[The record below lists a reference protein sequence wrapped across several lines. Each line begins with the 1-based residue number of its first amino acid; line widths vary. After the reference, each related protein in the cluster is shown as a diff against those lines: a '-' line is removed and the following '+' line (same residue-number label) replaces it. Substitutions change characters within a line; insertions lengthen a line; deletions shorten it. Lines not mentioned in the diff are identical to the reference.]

1 MLDIIKGKTAAI
13 TFIRVR
19 YLDPKRRI
27 PNFTREQMM
36 IDKRR
41 AACEKMADKLDAQ
54 IIRKYVEY
62 CGGHNSIDQR
72 PTLQRMLHVLDTL
85 RDTTYLI
92 ISGDLTQLTRRADEM
107 ETILQKIDATGVRI
121 ITASSMNEGKQRL
134 FKLPLSIEAH
144 YR

>member
-1 MLDIIKGKTAAI
+1 
-13 TFIRVR
+13 
-19 YLDPKRRI
+19 
-27 PNFTREQMM
+27 
-36 IDKRR
+36 
-41 AACEKMADKLDAQ
+41 MAKKLDAQ
-54 IIRKYVEY
+54 IIREYIEY
-62 CGGHNSIDQR
+62 CGGHDSIGQR

-92 ISGDLTQLTRRADEM
+92 ISGGLTQLTRRADEM